1 MVPSDDWNDGRIYFN
16 FGYGSLV
23 PVEENKKDQ
32 TKEKVRDHY
41 FEFTIGKKTLIEFK
55 NVVKTSKKMD
65 VAPFIKND
73 RTMLPLRYVA
83 ESIGA
88 EVLWNNKTRTASF
101 IKDGVRADIQ
111 IDGKTIVLS
120 TGEKIESYAKPQN
133 IDGRIFIPLTNI
145 SQVFNLTNGTV
156 KDGVDNDIEWD
167 GTNRKVLVYVK

>member
-1 MVPSDDWNDGRIYFN
+1 MVPSDDWNDGRSYFN

-32 TKEKVRDHY
+32 TKEKVRNHY
-41 FEFTIGKKTLIEFK
+41 FEFTIGKKTLIEFT
-55 NVVKTSKKMD
+55 NGVRISKKMD

-111 IDGKTIVLS
+111 IDGKTFVLS
-120 TGEKIESYAKPQN
+120 TGKKLI
-133 IDGRIFIPLTNI
+133 
-145 SQVFNLTNGTV
+145 
-156 KDGVDNDIEWD
+156 
-167 GTNRKVLVYVK
+167 